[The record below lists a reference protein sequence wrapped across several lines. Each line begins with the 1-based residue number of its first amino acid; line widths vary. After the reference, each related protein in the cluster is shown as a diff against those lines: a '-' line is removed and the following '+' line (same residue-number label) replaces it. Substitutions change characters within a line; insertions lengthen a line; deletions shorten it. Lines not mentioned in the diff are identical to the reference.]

1 MARMRR
7 LLLFTV
13 GLVCVSAGA
22 AAQTTTLPADLTA
35 KIDAAVADALKSTG
49 APSASIAVVKDG
61 QLAYAHAYGLASVET
76 KTAATAAMRYSIGSV
91 SKQFAAS
98 AILLLAEEGKLSLD
112 DKVEKFVPGLTRGGD
127 VTLRQL
133 LSMTSGYQDYWPQDY
148 VMPGMLKPVT
158 PDEIVSRWA
167 KIPLDFEPGTQWQYS
182 NTNYVIIGLVVQK
195 VSGQPLFDFLQ
206 QRIFSKLGMTTIQNI
221 DEAALG
227 PSDAARYTRVAT
239 APVRPA
245 PKEGRGWIFAAGEL
259 AMTASD
265 LAKWDISL
273 IQQSVLKAESYRAL
287 ETETLLASGAG
298 TSYGLGV
305 SVRMAGGHRLIVH
318 TGEVS
323 GFTAYNG
330 VYPDDKIA
338 VVVLVNLD
346 ASGASGIAANKI
358 SQLLLA
364 PPSEQAP
371 LAQAKQILA
380 SLQKGTI
387 DRSLLTDNASFYFSP
402 QALKDFQSS
411 LGPLGEPTSV
421 TQEGQS
427 LRGGM
432 TFRSF
437 RAAYSKETFRIT
449 TFTMPDGKLEQFLVA
464 PE

>member
-1 MARMRR
+1 MRR
-7 LLLFTV
+7 ILCLLAA
-13 GLVCVSAGA
+13 LVLLARGA
-22 AAQTTTLPADLTA
+22 SAQTTLSADLIA
-35 KIDAAVADALKSTG
+35 KIDAAVTDALESTG

-61 QLAYAHAYGLASVET
+61 RLAYAHAYGLANVEST
-76 KTAATAAMRYSIGSV
+76 TPATPGMRYSIGSV

-112 DKVEKFVPGLTRGGD
+112 DAVEKYVPGLTRGGD

-206 QRIFSKLGMTTIQNI
+206 QRIFSKVGMTTIQNI

-227 PSDAARYTRVAT
+227 PSDAARYTRFAT
-239 APVRPA
+239 GPVRPA

-265 LAKWDISL
+265 LAKWDIS
-273 IQQSVLKAESYRAL
+273 IIERSVLKPESYRAL
-287 ETETLLASGAG
+287 ETETRLANGAG
-298 TSYGLGV
+298 TTYGLGV
-305 SVRMAGGHRLIVH
+305 SVRMVGGHRLIAH

-330 VYPDDKIA
+330 VYPEDKIA

-346 ASGASGIAANKI
+346 ASGASGIAATKI

-364 PPSEQAP
+364 GPSEDGP
-371 LAQAKQILA
+371 LTQAKQILA
-380 SLQKGTI
+380 GLQKGTI
-387 DRSLLTDNASFYFSP
+387 DRSLLTENASFYFSP

-411 LGPLGEPTSV
+411 LGPLGAPTSV
-421 TQEGQS
+421 TQEGQG

-437 RAAYSKETFRIT
+437 RAVYAKATLRIT
-449 TFTMPDGKLEQFLVA
+449 TFTMPDGKLEQFQVA

>member
-1 MARMRR
+1 MRR
-7 LLLFTV
+7 FLPLTACLL
-13 GLVCVSAGA
+13 CVSAAA
-22 AAQTTTLPADLTA
+22 AAQTTLSPDVTA
-35 KIDAAVADALKSTG
+35 QIDAAVTDALESTG
-49 APSASIAVVKDG
+49 APSASIAIVKDG
-61 QLAYAHAYGLASVET
+61 QLAYAHAYGLANVEA
-76 KTAATAAMRYSIGSV
+76 KTAATPAMRYSIGSV

-112 DKVEKFVPGLTRGGD
+112 DKVEKFVPGLTRGGE

-158 PDEIVSRWA
+158 PQEIVSRWA
-167 KIPLDFEPGTQWQYS
+167 KIPLDFEPGTRWQYS

-195 VSGQPLFDFLQ
+195 VAGQPLFDFLQ
-206 QRIFSKLGMTTIQNI
+206 QRVFGKLGMTTIHNV
-221 DEAALG
+221 DEAPLG

-259 AMTASD
+259 AMTGSD

-273 IQQSVLKAESYRAL
+273 IDQSVLKPESYRAL
-287 ETETLLASGAG
+287 ETETILTNGVG

-305 SVRMAGGHRLIVH
+305 NVRMAGAHRLISH

-346 ASGASGIAANKI
+346 ASGASGMAANRI
-358 SQLLLA
+358 SLLLLA
-364 PPSEQAP
+364 PSSAQAP
-371 LAQAKQILA
+371 VEQAKQIL
-380 SLQKGTI
+380 SGLRQGTI

-402 QALKDFQSS
+402 QTLKDFESS
-411 LGPLGEPTSV
+411 LAPLGEPTSV
-421 TQEGQS
+421 TVEGQS

-437 RAAYSKETFRIT
+437 RAVYPKQTLRVT
-449 TFTMPDGKLEQFLVA
+449 TFTMPDGKLEQFLVM